1 MELNLL
7 KKFEVFNTEGGVPCP
22 TAWEQFTFEEVAKS
36 LKWSSLGGTRNAEKG
51 SCKCFFK
58 GTTLS
63 AHCSTLAGVVFV
75 SRRACAIKLFVHL
88 QPQLLRCLFVFVTMF
103 FCRNVFQSHVFTNG
117 WWSLKRHPP
126 LFYFFP
132 VSVSQKN

>member
-36 LKWSSLGGTRNAEKG
+36 LKRSSLAGTRNAEKG

-58 GTTLS
+58 VTTLS
-63 AHCSTLAGVVFV
+63 AQPWQVLSSSAGEP
-75 SRRACAIKLFVHL
+75 A
-88 QPQLLRCLFVFVTMF
+88 P
-103 FCRNVFQSHVFTNG
+103 
-117 WWSLKRHPP
+117 
-126 LFYFFP
+126 
-132 VSVSQKN
+132 

>member
-1 MELNLL
+1 MQRKDL
-7 KKFEVFNTEGGVPCP
+7 
-22 TAWEQFTFEEVAKS
+22 EEV
-36 LKWSSLGGTRNAEKG
+36 
-51 SCKCFFK
+51 FFK

-75 SRRACAIKLFVHL
+75 SGRACAIKLFVHL

-103 FCRNVFQSHVFTNG
+103 FFAEMFFNHMFFTNG

-126 LFYFFP
+126 LFYYFP